1 MTEFYKSE
9 LKDRILR
16 YTMDRD
22 DYIQPEEIYME
33 FLNPNYKPEFVLEIL
48 DEILE
53 FDRELFDVISGN
65 GARIFMLSATPR
77 TSEFIEGGGFK
88 ELFLQEEEKW
98 ETFLKH
104 LSIDARPRRSGKGPE
119 SGEAH
124 LSRGNGRRDR
134 KVFMVLL
141 GVIGFSF
148 LYSLVGT
155 IGSLTTSP
163 GISQREFDTRL
174 EELRR
179 QHRLEMEHLR
189 EQIDSKAYTQR
200 ITFATDSDSLQLES
214 SGPSE
219 LD

>member
-22 DYIQPEEIYME
+22 DYIQPEEIYSE
-33 FLNPNYKPEFVLEIL
+33 FLKPNYKPEFVMEIL
-48 DEILE
+48 DEILD

-65 GARIFMLSATPR
+65 GSRIFMLSATPR
-77 TSEFIEGGGFK
+77 TTEFLEAGGFK

-104 LSIDARPRRSGKGPE
+104 LSIDARPRRSTKDPTL
-119 SGEAH
+119 GEA
-124 LSRGNGRRDR
+124 RVTVVNGRRDR
-134 KVFMVLL
+134 KVFMTLL
-141 GVIGFSF
+141 GIIGFSF

-163 GISQREFDTRL
+163 GISQREFDARL
-174 EELRR
+174 EELQR
-179 QHRLEMEHLR
+179 QHHLEMENLK
-189 EQIDSKAYTQR
+189 EQIDGKVYTQR
-200 ITFATDSDSLQLES
+200 ITFTSESDSLHRES
-214 SGPSE
+214 KAPQR
-219 LD
+219 D